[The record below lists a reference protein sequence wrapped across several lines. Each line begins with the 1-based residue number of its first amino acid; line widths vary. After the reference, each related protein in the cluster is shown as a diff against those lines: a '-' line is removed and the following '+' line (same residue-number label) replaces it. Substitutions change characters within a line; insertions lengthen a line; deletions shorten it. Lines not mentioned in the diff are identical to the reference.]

1 MTITSTIVIG
11 TILLILLCWN
21 DFRAKILRP
30 KSQSKYYA
38 AFAFFCVVN
47 IAIYFL
53 ILRIVLEKD
62 PVKIL
67 LATNTESFSGPEI
80 FQPLLVSLLY
90 FGAGAKTFR
99 LGNKQFNLY
108 QTIIKS
114 FQQLFRMS
122 WDKISEIRQSI
133 ETAPAPYAKLKAKID
148 RLQEKARILGW
159 ENTQDSKLQGI
170 AADTN
175 MAEEQIKALKE
186 MHQGISAE
194 PLSHKDIED
203 LKNDMQA
210 KIAALQE
217 AVTDKL
223 KIYLFLFIFKY
234 IKDESEIE
242 AILQEIDV
250 PPPQAASS
258 QTPNFAYRSLVISFL
273 FGMLFGPIYYLSK
286 NLSPVEYGWY
296 GAFSLGVFG
305 LVMSLIKMTEHKFKS
320 IVNVVVLGALA
331 GGAGFL
337 TWGLLSTEKPMA
349 EALKGIAARSIIG
362 VQIGVGIS
370 LVLYAFR
377 MYLRKKKT
385 RTAFNYAAV
394 GFSGS
399 IVFVVLTTANMY
411 GSRYM
416 ILESYIAIGAVGM
429 VVMMAMA
436 FALDIFSE
444 DAVQ

>member
-67 LATNTESFSGPEI
+67 LATNTGSFSGPQI

-99 LGNKQFNLY
+99 LGTRQFNLY

-186 MHQGISAE
+186 MYKGISAE

-203 LKNDMQA
+203 LKNDMQT

-217 AVTDKL
+217 AVTNKL
-223 KIYLFLFIFKY
+223 KTYLFLFIFKY

-250 PPPQAASS
+250 PPPQAAPS
-258 QTPNFAYRSLVISFL
+258 QTPNVAYRSLVISFL
-273 FGMLFGPIYYLSK
+273 FGMLFGPIYYLS
-286 NLSPVEYGWY
+286 NNFSPVEYGWY

-305 LVMSLIKMTEHKFKS
+305 LVMSFIKMTEHKFKS

-331 GGAGFL
+331 GAAGFL

-362 VQIGVGIS
+362 VQFGAGIS

-385 RTAFNYAAV
+385 PTALNYGAV
-394 GFSGS
+394 GLSGS
-399 IVFVVLTTANMY
+399 IVFVLLTMANMY
-411 GSRYM
+411 GSKYM